1 MYPRPRIIS
10 ISRFAGNKD
19 CNTWRLLVITRL
31 KTYCQPMSLWKRSV
45 SVTVAEAFAASQERV
60 ESRAWS
66 VAEHDLDFVGK
77 FE

>member
-1 MYPRPRIIS
+1 M
-10 ISRFAGNKD
+10 AAVGN
-19 CNTWRLLVITRL
+19 NTVKNVL
-31 KTYCQPMSLWKRSV
+31 PAMSLWKRSV

-77 FE
+77 FK